1 MFMIVQ
7 CLLVSFGR
15 ELAFG
20 LIHPWQHGCPFFIY
34 VLRINGAVGEGD
46 DFMHRY
52 LDMIEEVAT
61 SGEFEKKSDIEM
73 LTQVVEHAKKIGFAG
88 IVLRDETASTAFMLE
103 FLHHKN
109 ALLHDVKGITINQNL
124 SVEFVRKAILKG
136 AQCVWMAPC
145 SDEFQITNEMGT
157 VLPEIYQL
165 LEFMANAGCML
176 GIDYL
181 DPVEAEQMVSL
192 SKARGVKQII
202 VNAHPQCAV
211 KMPLAMQNRLAE
223 EGVYFERDCYFCG
236 DAAENEIV
244 EEIMATGL
252 ANNLL
257 RIEVRRSLD
266 KEFNNSAVLS
276 AIEAMNKRISGESW
290 RR

>member
-46 DFMHRY
+46 DFMHRCF
-52 LDMIEEVAT
+52 DMIEEVAT
-61 SGEFEKKSDIEM
+61 SGELEKESDIKM
-73 LTQVVEHAKKIGFAG
+73 LTQVVEYAKKIGFAG
-88 IVLRDETASTAFMLE
+88 IVLRDETAST
-103 FLHHKN
+103 
-109 ALLHDVKGITINQNL
+109 
-124 SVEFVRKAILKG
+124 RKAILKG

-202 VNAHPQCAV
+202 VNAHPRCSV
-211 KMPLAMQNRLAE
+211 KMPLAMQKRLAE
-223 EGVYFERDCYFCG
+223 EGVYFERDCYSCV
-236 DAAENEIV
+236 DAAEDEIV

-257 RIEVRRSLD
+257 RVEVRRSLD

-276 AIEAMNKRISGESW
+276 AIEKINKRTSGESW